1 MWPVDDQWHARMM
14 ALTMEQIADHLV
26 TPVGTGWG
34 GLDHRPALDQT
45 GLSGRFDFDIEFTP
59 QRRTADGQPEGF
71 GPRFT
76 EALKNQLGL
85 KLVKQTGPVNVFVID
100 HIEMPSPN

>member
-1 MWPVDDQWHARMM
+1 MAR
-14 ALTMEQIADHLV
+14 ENDGFNDGADCRPSGYSYRNWL
-26 TPVGTGWG
+26 GE
-34 GLDHRPALDQT
+34 LDHRPALDQT
-45 GLSGRFDFDIEFTP
+45 GLIGRFDFDIEFTP
-59 QRRTADGQPEGF
+59 QRRTADAQPEAF
-71 GPRFT
+71 GPTFA